1 MRDVASEPLYI
12 QMKGRGVR
20 TIGDEQL
27 RNVTPNAF
35 SKDCFFLVDAVGVT
49 EHDKKITPPSDGP
62 TTKLITF
69 KELLERITHGNLTD
83 ENLRLLA
90 ARLSRLYNKSD
101 QSQRNNFIELAHA
114 DMKDIS
120 GNIYT
125 AIEQDSLPPYVDIN
139 KPNNERKGLVV
150 NIANYPEAREYLLIL
165 NAGFVDTLQP
175 GEDTLISKGF
185 SIEEAQITTSAFEQY
200 CEEHKDEVEALR
212 LIYNNNGSPITYS
225 LLKDLEN
232 RLKMA
237 NNRFSQSQLWN
248 SYTIVHPKHVKI
260 RSTKEEKDAL
270 TNIIQLVRFA
280 FHQIDQLE
288 SLYPVAQQ
296 RFNLWYGQTQRNIT
310 EKQIE
315 IIRQVVNYI
324 ASNGACSIKDIRE
337 DDKTRAAQLIRAFGG
352 VATAD
357 EALVSLSKFI
367 IYRKIA

>member
-1 MRDVASEPLYI
+1 
-12 QMKGRGVR
+12 
-20 TIGDEQL
+20 
-27 RNVTPNAF
+27 
-35 SKDCFFLVDAVGVT
+35 
-49 EHDKKITPPSDGP
+49 
-62 TTKLITF
+62 
-69 KELLERITHGNLTD
+69 
-83 ENLRLLA
+83 
-90 ARLSRLYNKSD
+90 
-101 QSQRNNFIELAHA
+101 
-114 DMKDIS
+114 MKDIS

-280 FHQIDQLE
+280 FHQIDL
-288 SLYPVAQQ
+288 SLIHISEP
-296 RFNLWYGQTQRNIT
+296 
-310 EKQIE
+310 
-315 IIRQVVNYI
+315 
-324 ASNGACSIKDIRE
+324 
-337 DDKTRAAQLIRAFGG
+337 TRH
-352 VATAD
+352 
-357 EALVSLSKFI
+357 
-367 IYRKIA
+367 

>member
-1 MRDVASEPLYI
+1 M
-12 QMKGRGVR
+12 
-20 TIGDEQL
+20 
-27 RNVTPNAF
+27 
-35 SKDCFFLVDAVGVT
+35 
-49 EHDKKITPPSDGP
+49 
-62 TTKLITF
+62 
-69 KELLERITHGNLTD
+69 
-83 ENLRLLA
+83 
-90 ARLSRLYNKSD
+90 
-101 QSQRNNFIELAHA
+101 
-114 DMKDIS
+114 
-120 GNIYT
+120 
-125 AIEQDSLPPYVDIN
+125 
-139 KPNNERKGLVV
+139 VV

-248 SYTIVHPKHVKI
+248 SYTIVHPKHVKT

-288 SLYPVAQQ
+288 SLYPAAQQ

>member
-1 MRDVASEPLYI
+1 M
-12 QMKGRGVR
+12 
-20 TIGDEQL
+20 
-27 RNVTPNAF
+27 
-35 SKDCFFLVDAVGVT
+35 
-49 EHDKKITPPSDGP
+49 
-62 TTKLITF
+62 
-69 KELLERITHGNLTD
+69 
-83 ENLRLLA
+83 RLLA

-101 QSQRNNFIELAHA
+101 QSQRNKFIELAHA

-200 CEEHKDEVEALR
+200 CEEHKDEVEVLR

-248 SYTIVHPKHVKI
+248 SYTIVHPKHVKT

-288 SLYPVAQQ
+288 SLYPAAQQ